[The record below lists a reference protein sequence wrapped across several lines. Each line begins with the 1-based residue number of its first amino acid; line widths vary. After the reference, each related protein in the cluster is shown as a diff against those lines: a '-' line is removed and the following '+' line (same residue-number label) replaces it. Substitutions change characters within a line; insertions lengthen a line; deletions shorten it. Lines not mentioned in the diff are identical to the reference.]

1 MTGSDLL
8 LYISTAIILQAV
20 LLGGAS
26 LRRYRL
32 AVRQSAAN
40 NHAITPHDSTAAWAG
55 WREFRIAS
63 RVYEDIKQSQ
73 CSFYLEPVDGLRLP
87 PFKPGQ
93 FLTFQLDSSTQ
104 TTTRCYSLSDR
115 PSAKHYR
122 VTIKRLSAPLSQPAL
137 LPGLASNHFHN
148 SVKPG
153 DILRVRAPAG
163 AFFVDPNPAHDIVL
177 IAGGIGITPMLSML
191 LWCVDEQPM
200 RGIYLYYGL
209 RSGEEHIFKS
219 QLVQLAATH
228 PNFHLTVAY
237 SQPQLQDKHG
247 RDFQHQGHVD
257 IELIKSTLPHG
268 HHQFYICGPA
278 PMMES
283 LVPAL
288 AEWGVAS
295 EDIHFEAF
303 GPASIRTIS
312 SSADTLQSTGQDV
325 NAQSFEVQFLQS
337 ARTFNWT
344 AASGNLLD
352 FAEKNGISVDSG
364 CRAGSCGA
372 CETKLIAGSVRYA
385 DKPDYDFAT
394 GNCLLCVGMPTTDVV
409 LAA

>member
-1 MTGSDLL
+1 MTGSTLL
-8 LYISTAIILQAV
+8 LYVSAAIILQA
-20 LLGGAS
+20 LMLGGAS
-26 LRRYRL
+26 LRRYR
-32 AVRQSAAN
+32 AAAQPDMASRQ
-40 NHAITPHDSTAAWAG
+40 ITTPHVSAAAWAG
-55 WREFRIAS
+55 WREFRVTR
-63 RVYEDIKQSQ
+63 RVYEDTKHSQ
-73 CSFYLEPVDGLRLP
+73 CSFYLEPVDGVRLP
-87 PFKPGQ
+87 AFKPGQ
-93 FLTFQLDSSTQ
+93 FLTFQLDSSTE
-104 TTTRCYSLSDR
+104 TLTRCYSLSDR

-122 VTIKRLSAPLSQPAL
+122 VTIKRQSVSPSQSAVL
-137 LPGLASNHFHN
+137 LGLASNHFHN

-163 AFFVDPNPAHDIVL
+163 AFFVDPSPAHDIVL

-209 RSGEEHIFKS
+209 CGGDEHIFKS
-219 QLVQLAATH
+219 QLAQLAATH

-237 SQPQLQDKHG
+237 SQPGPDDVPG
-247 RDFQHQGHVD
+247 SDFQHHGRVD
-257 IELIKSTLPHG
+257 LDLIKSTLPHG
-268 HHQFYICGPA
+268 RHQFYICGPA
-278 PMMES
+278 SMMES

-288 AEWGVAS
+288 GTWGVELA
-295 EDIHFEAF
+295 DIHFEAF
-303 GPASIRTIS
+303 GPASVRS
-312 SSADTLQSTGQDV
+312 V
-325 NAQSFEVQFLQS
+325 NNNSDSPQLVNEGVGAQNFEVHFFQS
-337 ARTFNWT
+337 ARTVLWGT
-344 AASGNLLD
+344 ASGTLLD

-394 GNCLLCVGMPTTDVV
+394 GNCLLCVGRPTTDVV

>member
-1 MTGSDLL
+1 
-8 LYISTAIILQAV
+8 
-20 LLGGAS
+20 
-26 LRRYRL
+26 
-32 AVRQSAAN
+32 
-40 NHAITPHDSTAAWAG
+40 
-55 WREFRIAS
+55 
-63 RVYEDIKQSQ
+63 
-73 CSFYLEPVDGLRLP
+73 
-87 PFKPGQ
+87 
-93 FLTFQLDSSTQ
+93 
-104 TTTRCYSLSDR
+104 
-115 PSAKHYR
+115 
-122 VTIKRLSAPLSQPAL
+122 
-137 LPGLASNHFHN
+137 
-148 SVKPG
+148 
-153 DILRVRAPAG
+153 
-163 AFFVDPNPAHDIVL
+163 
-177 IAGGIGITPMLSML
+177 MLSML

-247 RDFQHQGHVD
+247 RDFQHHGHVD

-278 PMMES
+278 AMMES

-288 AEWGVAS
+288 AEWGVAT

-303 GPASIRTIS
+303 GPASIRTVS
-312 SSADTLQSTGQDV
+312 SSADTLQPTGQDV

-394 GNCLLCVGMPTTDVV
+394 GNCLLCVGMPITDVV